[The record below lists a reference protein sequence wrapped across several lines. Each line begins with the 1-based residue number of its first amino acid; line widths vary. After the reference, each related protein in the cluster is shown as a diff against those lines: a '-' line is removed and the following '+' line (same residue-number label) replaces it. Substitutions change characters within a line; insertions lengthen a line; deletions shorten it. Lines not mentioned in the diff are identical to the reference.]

1 MPKFRI
7 LSCTRAGRIMTQIF
21 SNVFPICF
29 QYFQYFFNI
38 FQYFSIFCNIF
49 SISFQ
54 YCQILQLFNV
64 FSISFQYFSIFFKHA
79 TCRQILPN
87 IGIWPKKMVVSPNS
101 AVFGQITEK
110 TGHTVFQV
118 YKYNDI
124 YIYIY
129 MYINTNIY
137 IRCVYIY
144 IYCLNIYIEY

>member
-29 QYFQYFFNI
+29 SIFFNI
-38 FQYFSIFCNIF
+38 FQYFA
-49 SISFQ
+49 ISFQ
-54 YCQILQLFNV
+54 YLFNIVKSLQLFNV

-124 YIYIY
+124 YIYIC
-129 MYINTNIY
+129 I
-137 IRCVYIY
+137 
-144 IYCLNIYIEY
+144 